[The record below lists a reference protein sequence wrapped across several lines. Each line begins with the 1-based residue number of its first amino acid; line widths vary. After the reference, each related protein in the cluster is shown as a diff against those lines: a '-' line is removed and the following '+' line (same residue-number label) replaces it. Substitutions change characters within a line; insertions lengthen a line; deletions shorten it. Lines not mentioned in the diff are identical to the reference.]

1 MQTHD
6 ENDEKMCRLSG
17 DAEAVLERVN
27 TQDKM
32 LAKLQ
37 KWQDDFVQEPLD
49 LRDVRSKLDS
59 LSKAV
64 SDVKNSSEASAV
76 AIGPAEG
83 ADSPLVERVARVE
96 AQVQEVED
104 MVSDLAADLRYL
116 DLSLLAAD
124 SFLQARASGARFA
137 HFSQTHK

>member
-76 AIGPAEG
+76 ATGPAEG

-96 AQVQEVED
+96 PVRD
-104 MVSDLAADLRYL
+104 PPPR
-116 DLSLLAAD
+116 
-124 SFLQARASGARFA
+124 R
-137 HFSQTHK
+137 